1 MQTRLIRPTATLGFK
16 RNSAHDVWSTFFVRA
31 RDKNSLRKHG
41 KCIYWMKHCVLR
53 LPRYWTYVNSAVCWI
68 SVNQRGIFVWTC
80 QIPWD
85 SIDIQFISIKF
96 SWDHFKFEKVCTL
109 GLLNFMVSV
118 FKCKVLTFDKQL
130 ITYFLIANAIS
141 VFIFWVCEHCDKK
154 PNTVCID
161 FCIEGWI

>member
-1 MQTRLIRPTATLGFK
+1 MCRLADQVWWQWNFVPRVEGSEKNKCCMMTIITCILLKVTMYRSISIQVSVMQTRLIRPTATLGFK

-85 SIDIQFISIKF
+85 I
-96 SWDHFKFEKVCTL
+96 
-109 GLLNFMVSV
+109 
-118 FKCKVLTFDKQL
+118 
-130 ITYFLIANAIS
+130 
-141 VFIFWVCEHCDKK
+141 
-154 PNTVCID
+154 
-161 FCIEGWI
+161 IEYPIHLYKI